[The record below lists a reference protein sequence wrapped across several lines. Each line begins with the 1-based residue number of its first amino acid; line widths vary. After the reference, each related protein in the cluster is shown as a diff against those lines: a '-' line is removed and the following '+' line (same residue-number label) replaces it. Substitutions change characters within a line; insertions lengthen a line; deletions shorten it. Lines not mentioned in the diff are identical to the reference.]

1 MKLTKIKQLTN
12 EKYLNLYSL
21 TYKTEKDKEINWTI
35 ASRFKKD
42 NLTCITKK
50 IVPNAVSIIP
60 ILNIDNEPALIIT
73 KEFRFPINDYVYSF
87 PAGLIEENEDVI
99 TTSRRE
105 LYEEIG
111 ATKLGNIKIIGTS
124 YNSEGMTDESATTVE
139 IEVLELKEQHLQDNE
154 DIKYEIVKI
163 KDLEN
168 YIKNKKISVRLQFV
182 ANSYIK
188 EYKLRKESEK
198 K

>member
-1 MKLTKIKQLTN
+1 MKLIKTKQITN
-12 EKYLNLYSL
+12 EKYLNLYTL
-21 TYKTEKDKEINWTI
+21 TYEKEKGKEINWTI
-35 ASRFKKD
+35 ASRFKKES
-42 NLTCITKK
+42 LTCLTKK
-50 IVPNAVSIIP
+50 VVPNAVSIIP
-60 ILNIDNEPALIIT
+60 TLTIDNEPAIIIT

-111 ATKLGNIKIIGTS
+111 ATKLGSIKILGTS
-124 YNSEGMTDESATTVE
+124 YNSEGMSDESATTVE
-139 IEVLELKEQHLQDNE
+139 VEVLELKEQHLQDNE
-154 DIKYEIVKI
+154 DIKYEVVKI

-182 ANSYIK
+182 AHSYIK